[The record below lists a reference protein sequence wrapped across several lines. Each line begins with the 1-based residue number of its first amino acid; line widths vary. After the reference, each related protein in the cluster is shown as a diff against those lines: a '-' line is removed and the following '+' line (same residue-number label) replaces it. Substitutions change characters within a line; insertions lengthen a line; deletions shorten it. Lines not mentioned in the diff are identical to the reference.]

1 MIGTDRL
8 PKGSFRKVKKL
19 LLTFLAAATLVA
31 AAALESHAQ
40 DTTHTVRTG
49 ETLFQI
55 ARQYEVTVADLREWN
70 DLRDDELT
78 VGQTLRVRPPLG
90 EGITHTVE
98 PRETLFSISKQ
109 YGVSIAELKRWNNLE
124 GNTLEVGQ
132 RLTVYPGDS
141 AGSAP
146 TDNSLVVKDPARQ
159 NTYYVVKSGDSLYEI
174 AREHNMSVEELKSLN
189 DLSSNTIQ
197 VGQRL
202 TVRQTAAPPSVRR
215 GEASSPQGAFLS
227 FQLERN
233 RSLADLLERFEMDTA
248 EFRLLNPDLESER
261 FRSGQRVTVLTP
273 PSRTYANPYRINSDL
288 KPLGL
293 TPVTRYSESETGNTT
308 TNGELYTPAELT
320 AAHSSIALG
329 TVIYVQNPRNRRGV
343 FLRVNDRTESEGL
356 KISRSAWQALEI
368 GAADP
373 TVNIYQDQ

>member
-1 MIGTDRL
+1 MIGTDRF
-8 PKGSFRKVKKL
+8 PEGSFRNVKKI
-19 LLTFLAAATLVA
+19 LLTFFAAATLVTA
-31 AAALESHAQ
+31 AAVESRAQ
-40 DTTHTVRTG
+40 DTTHTVRAG

-70 DLRDDELT
+70 GLQDDELT

-90 EGITHTVE
+90 EGVTHTVE
-98 PRETLFSISKQ
+98 PRETLFSISKR

-132 RLTVYPGDS
+132 RLTVFPDDRASDPSG
-141 AGSAP
+141 
-146 TDNSLVVKDPARQ
+146 NSLVVDGSARQ

-189 DLSSNTIQ
+189 DLTSNTIQ

-227 FQLERN
+227 FQLERS

-248 EFRLLNPDLESER
+248 EFRLLNPDLESEN
-261 FRSGQRVTVLTP
+261 FRSGQRVTVLAP
-273 PSRTYANPYRINSDL
+273 PSRTYANPYRINSNL
-288 KPLGL
+288 KSLGL
-293 TPVTRYSESETGNTT
+293 TPVNRYSDSETGNTT
-308 TNGELYTPAELT
+308 TNGELYTPSELT

-329 TVIYVQNPRNRRGV
+329 SVIYVRNPRNRRGV
-343 FLRVNDRTESEGL
+343 FVRVNDRTEGEGI

-368 GAADP
+368 GTADP
-373 TVNIYQDQ
+373 TLNIYQDQ

>member
-1 MIGTDRL
+1 MIGTDRF
-8 PKGSFRKVKKL
+8 PEDSFRNVKKL
-19 LLTFLAAATLVA
+19 LLTFLAAATLVT
-31 AAALESHAQ
+31 AAALESRAQ
-40 DTTHTVRTG
+40 DTTHTVSTG

-70 DLRDDELT
+70 NLQDDQLT

-98 PRETLFSISKQ
+98 PRETLFSLSKQ

-124 GNTLEVGQ
+124 GNTLEAGQ

-141 AGSAP
+141 AGSDP
-146 TDNSLVVKDPARQ
+146 SRNSPAGYSTARQ

-174 AREHNMSVEELKSLN
+174 AREHNMSLEELKSLN
-189 DLSSNTIQ
+189 DLTSNTIQ

-202 TVRQTAAPPSVRR
+202 TVRQTAAPPSISR
-215 GEASSPQGAFLS
+215 GETSSPQGAFLS

-233 RSLADLLERFEMDTA
+233 SSLAGLLERFKMDTA
-248 EFRLLNPDLESER
+248 EFRLLNPDLESEN
-261 FRSGQRVTVLTP
+261 FRSGQRVTVLAP
-273 PSRTYANPYRINSDL
+273 PSRTYANPYRINSNL
-288 KPLGL
+288 KSLGV
-293 TPVTRYSESETGNTT
+293 TPVNRYSDSETGSTT
-308 TNGELYTPAELT
+308 TSGELYTPSELT

-329 TVIYVQNPRNRRGV
+329 SVIYIRNPRNLRGV
-343 FLRVNDRTESEGL
+343 FVRINDRTEADGI
-356 KISRSAWQALEI
+356 KISRSAWRALEI
-368 GAADP
+368 DTADP